1 MLLNPGPLG
10 LHSAITA
17 IVALIWKPG
26 FNVEVNASTLCR
38 VLHFAFFVLFLFFFL
53 ADRNKS

>member
-17 IVALIWKPG
+17 IVAIIWKP
-26 FNVEVNASTLCR
+26 VEVNASTLCR
-38 VLHFAFFVLFLFFFL
+38 ALHFAFFVLFLFFFL
-53 ADRNKS
+53 ADRNES

>member
-10 LHSAITA
+10 LHSATTA
-17 IVALIWKPG
+17 IVAIIWKPG

-38 VLHFAFFVLFLFFFL
+38 VLHLAFFCLISFFFL